1 MIGKIRKIL
10 WNFLEYPE
18 TSIAAQALAFL
29 SLFMV
34 CVSTVTFIIG
44 TNSEGEREKRERLA
58 DIEHDEAGNIA
69 ESSNINIT
77 EVIDNI
83 AVIFFGL
90 EYFMRKVDKFY

>member
-1 MIGKIRKIL
+1 
-10 WNFLEYPE
+10 
-18 TSIAAQALAFL
+18 
-29 SLFMV
+29 MV

-83 AVIFFGL
+83 AVIFLVSNILWGKL
-90 EYFMRKVDKFY
+90 TNSIEKYEIKIVPESQSQAQFYPNIGHSI